1 MILKVLIKDSW
12 PTGHMSSMTIS
23 ISVKGWIAHT
33 IKTIWST
40 STKLIVLNIEATNK
54 KCDVK

>member
-54 KCDVK
+54 NVM